1 MSGEATVACWHSN
14 IGGSVGKGQPNNFLS
29 AINHP
34 QNDYSIT
41 KGVCHDNMI
50 TFLEGYAQMITK
62 SHVCVWGGGSLSG
75 PSKVNIFVRPLIYLD
90 GVP

>member
-62 SHVCVWGGGSLSG
+62 SHVCVCGGGESLRTLKSDH
-75 PSKVNIFVRPLIYLD
+75 L
-90 GVP
+90 